1 MFQDGL
7 LFQVYE
13 KCLLLRQMTTSGLFQ
28 KDSSEKLHM
37 RVEPNEIMDESYM
50 QLLLRKAEGEN
61 EVPALGA
68 NDFSLF
74 QKDSSE
80 KLHMRVLSPTRYLMK
95 ATCKYYCAK
104 QKAKTK
110 KLQHPGFA
118 RPPGPHY

>member
-50 QLLLRKAEGEN
+50 QILLRKAEGKN
-61 EVPALGA
+61 EKTTAPRLRASSRTALLTEPADA
-68 NDFSLF
+68 
-74 QKDSSE
+74 
-80 KLHMRVLSPTRYLMK
+80 
-95 ATCKYYCAK
+95 
-104 QKAKTK
+104 
-110 KLQHPGFA
+110 
-118 RPPGPHY
+118 